1 MELIKII
8 ARYVFPSI
16 RRRLVI
22 ILSKE
27 YNLKQ
32 IEIAKLTYIKQSTI
46 SKYLHAKRAGF
57 LDISKAPK
65 TDRKIREIAKKIVGR
80 KMDKYDLEYELT
92 LTALRAIANGE
103 ICRFHKEM
111 DVDVTPKLCEVCRKI
126 FAPYR
131 TDRDLNEKPL

>member
-22 ILSKE
+22 VLSEE
-27 YNLKQ
+27 YHLKQ

-57 LDISKAPK
+57 LDMSKAPK
-65 TDRKIREIAKKIVGR
+65 TDRKIREIAKKIKEG

-92 LTALRAIANGE
+92 LTALQAIANRE

-111 DVDVTPKLCEVCRKI
+111 DIEITPKLCAVCRKI
-126 FAPYR
+126 FAPYK
-131 TDRDLNEKPL
+131 TD

>member
-8 ARYVFPSI
+8 ARYVFPSV
-16 RRRLVI
+16 RRRLAI
-22 ILSKE
+22 ILSEE

-32 IEIAKLTYIKQSTI
+32 IEIARMTFIKQSTI
-46 SKYLHAKRAGF
+46 SKYLNAKRAGF
-57 LDISKAPK
+57 LDLSKAPR
-65 TDRKIREIAKKIVGR
+65 TDKRIREIAHRIYEG

-92 LTALRAIANGE
+92 LTALRAIADGE

-111 DVDVTPKLCEVCRKI
+111 DVEVTPELCEVCRKL

-131 TDRDLNEKPL
+131 SDQNFFEK